1 MSTIDI
7 KEKIQ
12 DYLEIADDNILE
24 AIYTLLSSI
33 VDHKIDI
40 EAYNKDIDESLEDY
54 KSGNVYTSDEMK
66 KMLAGWKK

>member
-66 KMLAGWKK
+66 KMVAGWKK

>member
-7 KEKIQ
+7 KEKIL

-54 KSGNVYTSDEMK
+54 KSRNVYTSDEMK
-66 KMLAGWKK
+66 KMVAGWKK